1 MELDVPP
8 RGSEF
13 VSKEG
18 VLLEFFV
25 KAVGIAIFNCEA
37 SFTNDEGAVCLDV
50 PQAMKCY
57 FCRGW
62 WGEGDCSGEI
72 GKDQNIRS
80 EKALACMGSGIW
92 RGDIITV

>member
-37 SFTNDEGAVCLDV
+37 QNNEGAW
-50 PQAMKCY
+50 M
-57 FCRGW
+57 
-62 WGEGDCSGEI
+62 
-72 GKDQNIRS
+72 
-80 EKALACMGSGIW
+80 
-92 RGDIITV
+92 